1 METADN
7 RFLSVAYKMYT
18 IEDGESELMEE
29 ATPQAPFQFIS
40 GLALTLDAFEK
51 QLAGLG
57 TGDDFDFVIPMAEAY
72 GEYDDAHVYDLPK
85 SAFCIGGKFDGARV
99 VKDAVLPM
107 RTGDERVVNGTVV
120 DVRDD
125 VVVMDFNH
133 PLAGCDL
140 HFVGRVLESR
150 PATNEELART
160 ANALA
165 HQCGCGGCG
174 GGCDDGGCG
183 GGCCGGC

>member
-1 METADN
+1 METEN
-7 RFLSVAYKMYT
+7 RFLSVAYRMYT

-40 GLALTLDAFEK
+40 GLALTLDAFER
-51 QLAGLG
+51 QLAGLAV
-57 TGDDFDFVIPMAEAY
+57 GDAFDFTIPMTEAY
-72 GEYDDAHVYDLPK
+72 GEYNDDHVYDLPK
-85 SAFCIGGKFDGARV
+85 DVFCIDGKFDSTRV

-107 RTGDERVVNGTVV
+107 RTGDGRVVNGTVAEV
-120 DVRDD
+120 LDD

-150 PATNEELART
+150 PATAEELTSA
-160 ANALA
+160 ANALS
-165 HQCGCGGCG
+165 HSCGCGGCG
-174 GGCDDGGCG
+174 GDCGDGGCG